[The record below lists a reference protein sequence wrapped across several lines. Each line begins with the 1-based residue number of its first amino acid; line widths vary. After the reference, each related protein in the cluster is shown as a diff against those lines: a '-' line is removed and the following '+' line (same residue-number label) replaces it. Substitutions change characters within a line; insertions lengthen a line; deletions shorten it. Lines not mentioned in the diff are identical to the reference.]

1 MERSRIRAAEAAAD
15 ERAGKMETEIKRL
28 LKKIGKFPAL
38 ADRYQKEVEAL
49 SEDSRSARGEERR
62 GRMEPQASETMD
74 MELAAYQSVE
84 EAAREFQ
91 GRCQEMKDQLEAE
104 AVRLEKFQSFWRKE
118 EMRSMRKMGKKMRR
132 GRTGIRS
139 RSLWIWSRYRK
150 QQCRSLWTRKNPALW
165 TGWRRC

>member
-1 MERSRIRAAEAAAD
+1 MRRSVIEKCCFLWYNKIDYITLKNQELNVNRKSKSHHFSKESILRKT
-15 ERAGKMETEIKRL
+15 GKMETEIKRL

-62 GRMEPQASETMD
+62 EGMEPQASETMD

-91 GRCQEMKDQLEAE
+91 GRCQEMNVDHFRII
-104 AVRLEKFQSFWRKE
+104 VE
-118 EMRSMRKMGKKMRR
+118 E
-132 GRTGIRS
+132 
-139 RSLWIWSRYRK
+139 
-150 QQCRSLWTRKNPALW
+150 
-165 TGWRRC
+165 